1 MATEALHLLLAQHN
15 LVQTVQTRTCEQ
27 LVTCLETHF
36 NNSPSGVVTVI
47 DTSSTNPLPQEELA
61 QIISLLINEK
71 CAAWGNSGQQ
81 QNWLVPTP
89 HRTLFDGPQSPYTAA
104 TLSRLQP
111 I

>member
-1 MATEALHLLLAQHN
+1 MATEVLLLLLAQHN
-15 LVQTVQTRTCEQ
+15 LVQTVQTRTEQ
-27 LVTCLETHF
+27 LVTCLETHL

-47 DTSSTNPLPQEELA
+47 DTLSTNPLQQEELA

-71 CAAWGNSGQQ
+71 RTAWGNGGQQ

-89 HRTLFDGPQSPYTAA
+89 
-104 TLSRLQP
+104 